1 MCNIMILVNREHPLD
16 PDYIPPELQEAD
28 FPFLAG
34 SGDPKRLLC
43 RPAALAGK
51 ELFDR
56 CRMEGLS
63 LYGISGYR
71 SYERQS
77 SLYLK
82 KGNPADLYLAP
93 PGCSEH
99 QTGLALDVSCPSEN
113 YELEETFALTPEGKW
128 LSTYASHYGFILRY
142 PRGKESI
149 TGFPYEPWHIR
160 YVGEPLAPYLSLTG
174 LTLEEYYLL

>member
-93 PGCSEH
+93 PAAANTRPAWLWTSPARR
-99 QTGLALDVSCPSEN
+99 QILNWRKNSPPRRKAFFWKNMP
-113 YELEETFALTPEGKW
+113 
-128 LSTYASHYGFILRY
+128 LSTASSSAI
-142 PRGKESI
+142 PREKKKSPDTPGNPGI
-149 TGFPYEPWHIR
+149 CAT
-160 YVGEPLAPYLSLTG
+160 
-174 LTLEEYYLL
+174 